1 MIQKEEC
8 VRSVANS
15 MDVVLFFDRRNGV
28 PEKCCSLY
36 GRCNVLVLEVGYL
49 KRVTDVMVVP
59 KSLVCRLENEAT

>member
-1 MIQKEEC
+1 
-8 VRSVANS
+8 

-36 GRCNVLVLEVGYL
+36 GRCNVLLLKVGYL